1 MDSDNGL
8 LTMLDAE
15 LGYPALAEKGLG
27 AAKRY
32 AKIAPAAPHAQH
44 MPSHIFTRVGYWND
58 SIASN
63 KESAQKF
70 AAPDIGCSAWPMAGD
85 PALTATPPLPRPRPA
100 QLTKAPELPATAV
113 EPKGAQPVST
123 AV

>member
-32 AKIAPAAPHAQH
+32 AKIAPAAPDAQH
-44 MPSHIFTRVGYWND
+44 LSLIHI
-58 SIASN
+58 
-63 KESAQKF
+63 
-70 AAPDIGCSAWPMAGD
+70 
-85 PALTATPPLPRPRPA
+85 
-100 QLTKAPELPATAV
+100 
-113 EPKGAQPVST
+113 
-123 AV
+123 